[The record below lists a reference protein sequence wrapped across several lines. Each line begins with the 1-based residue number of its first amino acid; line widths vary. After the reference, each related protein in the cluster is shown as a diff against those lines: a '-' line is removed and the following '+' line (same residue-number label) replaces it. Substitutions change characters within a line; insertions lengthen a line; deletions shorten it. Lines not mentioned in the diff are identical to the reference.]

1 MEQLTSNIARILKS
15 INAKR
20 SIIIGE
26 TYNAIKI
33 ALPAFNLASLPSR
46 YNPLENLTWDH
57 QDKTWQ
63 NQKRFQE
70 SFETID
76 FKLI

>member
-1 MEQLTSNIARILKS
+1 MEQLTSNITRILKS

-33 ALPAFNLASLPSR
+33 ALPALNLTSLPLRS
-46 YNPLENLTWDH
+46 NPLENLT
-57 QDKTWQ
+57 
-63 NQKRFQE
+63 
-70 SFETID
+70 
-76 FKLI
+76 